1 MGIFVGIYA
10 MFNTNDEGDV
20 LLKEVII
27 VLNKWMLLS
36 MRFAVGW
43 NSSLPF

>member
-10 MFNTNDEGDV
+10 MFNTSDQGNV
-20 LLKEVII
+20 LLKEAITI
-27 VLNKWMLLS
+27 LNKWMLLS
-36 MRFAVGW
+36 VRFLVGL

>member
-20 LLKEVII
+20 LLKEAII

-36 MRFAVGW
+36 MHFAVGW

>member
-10 MFNTNDEGDV
+10 MFNTNDQGNV
-20 LLKEVII
+20 LLKEAITS
-27 VLNKWMLLS
+27 LNKWMLLS
-36 MRFAVGW
+36 MHFMVGL